1 MPPSRKI
8 ASNLLWQPQ
17 GVVRNPLVTLSPEG
31 RIVAADVCPEP
42 DRIAGTEFYAGVLV
56 PDFPADFRPAFARM
70 LDGALHGGE
79 TLPEQLAALVP
90 APGGVPVVISGID
103 YAAMRLT
110 ARAQIRSL
118 KEG

>member
-1 MPPSRKI
+1 MPQSRKI

-31 RIVAADVCPEP
+31 RITAAAVCPEP
-42 DRIAGTEFYAGVLV
+42 DRQAGTEFYAGLLV
-56 PDFPADFRPAFARM
+56 PDFPADFRTAFARM
-70 LDGALHGGE
+70 QSEARHGGPA
-79 TLPEQLAALVP
+79 LSEQLAALVP
-90 APGGVPVVISGID
+90 AAGGIPVVISGID

-110 ARAQIRSL
+110 DRAQIRSL